1 MYGALAYVQSVFA
14 SVVAIVSA
22 KPEIFIN
29 AIGFVAAIVTYI
41 VRSRKDLRLQH
52 RNNYFKLELEASRI
66 FTVALQNPDIPRF
79 LRGDL
84 DHDPKSSDPRLHE
97 QVFWFVSQE
106 LNIFE
111 IAISLRNE
119 KTITSELFATW
130 VPWFYELGTYRHFR
144 SFWAQPYDLMYHY
157 KPELQEIMTAAM
169 ELKASPD
176 FDEDDPETMG
186 RFCEKVAEI
195 FGDREI
201 LRQYRRTVH
210 RNRRLESRM
219 AAAAPVRQPVRAM

>member
-1 MYGALAYVQSVFA
+1 MCSLFLP
-14 SVVAIVSA
+14 VSLPSFLA

-111 IAISLRNE
+111 IAISLRNK

-130 VPWFYELGTYRHFR
+130 CRGSTSWAPTGISAASGR
-144 SFWAQPYDLMYHY
+144 SLT
-157 KPELQEIMTAAM
+157 ISCITI
-169 ELKASPD
+169 S
-176 FDEDDPETMG
+176 
-186 RFCEKVAEI
+186 RNC
-195 FGDREI
+195 
-201 LRQYRRTVH
+201 RR
-210 RNRRLESRM
+210 S
-219 AAAAPVRQPVRAM
+219 